1 MIRVLIQ
8 SALLFL
14 LPFAGYLLWRAIAR
28 RGGRIVASAPLFWL
42 TLSGLLLAIIALM
55 LLIGRG
61 DLDPAG
67 IYVPPHVDPSGRIVP
82 GGVEP
87 VPRAR

>member
-1 MIRVLIQ
+1 VIRVLAQ

-14 LPFAGYLLWRAIAR
+14 LPFAGYLLWHTITR
-28 RGGRIVASAPLFWL
+28 RGGRIVASAPWFWL
-42 TLSGLLLAIIALM
+42 TLSGLLLAVAALT

-67 IYVPPHVDPSGRIVP
+67 IYVPPHVDPGGRIVP

-87 VPRAR
+87 APRAP